1 MKKIRAIEIVLI
13 AILVITDLASKQLIS
28 GSMALGESISV
39 IDGFFA
45 ITYAKNTGAAW
56 SILEGQM
63 VFFYM
68 ITIVALVL
76 LTTWLIKA
84 NNNKLLRFAL
94 VLVIGG
100 TLGNFYD
107 RIVFQFVRDFL
118 DFIIFG
124 YDFPIFNVADS
135 ALTIGV
141 ILLFL
146 DAILEE
152 YQNRVR
158 NRKDNN

>member
-1 MKKIRAIEIVLI
+1 MKKIRILEIVLI
-13 AILVITDLASKQLIS
+13 ALVVIGDLVSKQLIS
-28 GSMALGESISV
+28 ESMAFGESISI

-63 VFFYM
+63 VFFYV

-76 LTTWLIKA
+76 LTTWFIKA

-94 VLVIGG
+94 VLIIGG

>member
-1 MKKIRAIEIVLI
+1 MKKNRILEIALI
-13 AILVITDLASKQLIS
+13 AILVIADLFSKQLITQNLS
-28 GSMALGESISV
+28 LGESIPI

-45 ITYAKNTGAAW
+45 ITYARNTGAAW

-63 VFFYM
+63 VFFYV
-68 ITIVALVL
+68 ITIIALVL
-76 LTTWLIKA
+76 LTTWFVKA
-84 NNNKLLRFAL
+84 ENKLLRFAL
-94 VLVIGG
+94 VLIIAG

-124 YDFPIFNVADS
+124 YDFPIFNIADS
-135 ALTIGV
+135 SLTIGV

-146 DAILEE
+146 DAIIEE
-152 YQNRVR
+152 YQQRGR
-158 NRKDNN
+158 NRKANH

>member
-1 MKKIRAIEIVLI
+1 MKKIRTLEIVLI
-13 AILVITDLASKQLIS
+13 AIVVITDLVSKQLIS
-28 GSMALGESISV
+28 ESMALGESISL

-63 VFFYM
+63 VFFYI

-94 VLVIGG
+94 VLIIGG

>member
-1 MKKIRAIEIVLI
+1 MKKIRTLEIVLI
-13 AILVITDLASKQLIS
+13 ALVVIGDLVSKQLIS
-28 GSMALGESISV
+28 ESMALGESISI

-63 VFFYM
+63 MFFYA

-94 VLVIGG
+94 VLIIGG